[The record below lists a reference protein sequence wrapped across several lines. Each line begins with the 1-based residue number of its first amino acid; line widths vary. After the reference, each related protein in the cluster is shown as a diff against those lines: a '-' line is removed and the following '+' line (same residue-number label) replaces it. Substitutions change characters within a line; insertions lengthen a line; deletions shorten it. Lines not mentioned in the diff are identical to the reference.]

1 MHTNLFETK
10 TYSISKYYR
19 RCTLT
24 AGSITQNKL
33 WYLKRKPE
41 ILYRVL
47 DLRFTNFFSYKSR
60 TIASASH
67 PWPPSPVLQPAG
79 RTHSAPE
86 STTTHS
92 PTPVQPQVS
101 SPAPHASRPPLPSWV
116 PPSNSE
122 LLCWTRRNS
131 APVLWPPL
139 HHYAPMRLP
148 GKLFYFEYQGI
159 NNSYNSDKV
168 TVAKY

>member
-1 MHTNLFETK
+1 MIV
-10 TYSISKYYR
+10 ISF
-19 RCTLT
+19 THST
-24 AGSITQNKL
+24 I
-33 WYLKRKPE
+33 YL
-41 ILYRVL
+41 I
-47 DLRFTNFFSYKSR
+47 SR
-60 TIASASH
+60 TLATASH

-92 PTPVQPQVS
+92 PSPAQPQPS

-139 HHYAPMRLP
+139 HDYARKRLP
-148 GKLFYFEYQGI
+148 GKLFYYGRQRFEDTSSMNALHKIYWVI
-159 NNSYNSDKV
+159 WNNKPRHADLLLFLQYSS
-168 TVAKY
+168 

>member
-1 MHTNLFETK
+1 MIGGLCLIIF
-10 TYSISKYYR
+10 
-19 RCTLT
+19 
-24 AGSITQNKL
+24 
-33 WYLKRKPE
+33 
-41 ILYRVL
+41 
-47 DLRFTNFFSYKSR
+47 YKISR
-60 TIASASH
+60 TLATASH

-92 PTPVQPQVS
+92 PLPAQPQPS

-139 HHYAPMRLP
+139 HDYALKRLP
-148 GKLFYFEYQGI
+148 GKLFYYGRQRFEDTSSMNALQE
-159 NNSYNSDKV
+159 
-168 TVAKY
+168 KYWVIWVKSHDLQIFYCFYKIHKPPRENIKTISTN